1 MPAIKVY
8 KANGKMVPVSEA
20 KVAKA
25 YQCPWTNTVFATKS
39 AYTRHL
45 KELRED
51 RMHRRARQ
59 NIHNRKL
66 NDLINQYSFEDI
78 VNWIEINPD
87 FFFDSL
93 IKMGHTGWANRRA
106 HIREEFWIKITYLKL
121 DWNESVSN
129 SHSCPRGGVTC
140 WSSHAATDGRPH
152 GYPGWQGNIEFQLS
166 HDMGFGSNV
175 FSGMGIHTG
184 SGGGISDNRYGYA
197 VKFFSSDW
205 SGLRDTVIAN
215 KLANIPQSAIRI
227 GAPVYFR

>member
-20 KVAKA
+20 KIAKA
-25 YQCPWTNTVFATKS
+25 YQCPWTDTVFATKS
-39 AYTRHL
+39 AYTKHL

-66 NDLINQYSFEDI
+66 DDLINQYSFEDI

-93 IKMGHTGWANRRA
+93 IKIGHTGWANRRA
-106 HIREEFWIKITYLKL
+106 HIREAFWIKITYLKL
-121 DWNESVSN
+121 TWNDSVSN

-140 WSSHAATDGRPH
+140 WSSHEATDGRPQ
-152 GYPGWQGNIEFQLS
+152 GYPGWQGHIEFQLS

-175 FSGMGIHTG
+175 FRGMGIHTG
-184 SGGGISDNRYGYA
+184 TGGGISDNRYGYE
-197 VKFFSSDW
+197 VKFFASDW
-205 SGLRDTVIAN
+205 PGLRSAAIGD
-215 KLANIPQSAIRI
+215 KLANIPQSTIRI
-227 GAPVYFR
+227 GDPVYFR